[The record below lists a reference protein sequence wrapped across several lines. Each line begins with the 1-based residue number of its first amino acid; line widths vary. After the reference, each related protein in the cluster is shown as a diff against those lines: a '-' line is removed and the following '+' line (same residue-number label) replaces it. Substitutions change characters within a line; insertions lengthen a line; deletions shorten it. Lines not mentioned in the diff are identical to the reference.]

1 MITPSSLDSNHQKI
15 IVNTLVSAVTGEQP
29 FLPLYNLGPDI
40 NTVVCIGGRGGAKT
54 YEVSKFIAFSA
65 TIKKKRCVVL
75 RDEQS
80 KIRQS
85 ILNEIL
91 LRYDT
96 ANEYGGLDKYY
107 QKQETGIKDK
117 KTSQDLVF
125 TMGFRM
131 SSNEKR
137 AGLKSVSDVDIAVI
151 EEAED
156 IRDVSKFNSFADSIR
171 KQGYLIIIILN
182 TPDIHHWI
190 IQRYFTYE
198 PVGEQE
204 DGYFAIIPKKIPGFL
219 CIQTSFEDNAN
230 NLPANKVA
238 EYRGYGNPEHHL
250 YDIHHYLTDIKGYA
264 STGRK
269 GQVFKKV
276 KRISLAEYLELPY
289 REIFGLDFG
298 TASPAG
304 MVGVKMH
311 GDFLWAREL
320 NYLPMEILDIGKF
333 FCRLGLKADD
343 VIVADSAK
351 PLDITRLRSGWE
363 ANELSEED
371 LRLYP
376 GLITGFTI
384 YGVVKAPGSIESG
397 NSALNSLQLFIT
409 DDSVNFWLE
418 VINYVYSQDKWGQYH
433 GIPIDDFNHLWD
445 PTRYVAVSKG
455 RFF

>member
-1 MITPSSLDSNHQKI
+1 M
-15 IVNTLVSAVTGEQP
+15 SAVDGSQP
-29 FLPLYNLGPDI
+29 FLPLYHLNPEV

-65 TIKKKRCVVL
+65 TVRKKRCVVL

-96 ANEYGGLDKYY
+96 ANEYGGLDKFY

-198 PVGEQE
+198 PVGE
-204 DGYFAIIPKKIPGFL
+204 DGYFRIIPKKIPGFV
-219 CIQTSFEDNAN
+219 CVQTSFEDNAN

-238 EYRGYGNPEHHL
+238 EYRGYGDPNHHL
-250 YDIHHYLTDIKGYA
+250 YDLHHYYTDILGYA

-276 KRISLAEYLELPY
+276 KRVSLEEYLALPY

-304 MVGVKMH
+304 IVGVKMH
-311 GDFLWAREL
+311 GDTLWAREL

-333 FCRLGLKADD
+333 FCGLKLGPDD

-351 PLDITRLRSGWE
+351 PLDIARLRAGWPTE
-363 ANELSEED
+363 DLSEED
-371 LRLYP
+371 RRQYPDLLR
-376 GLITGFTI
+376 GFNV
-384 YGVVKAPGSIESG
+384 YGVSKPQGSIESG
-397 NSALNSLQLFIT
+397 NSVLNSLNLFIT
-409 DDSVNFWLE
+409 EDSANFWLE

-433 GIPIDDFNHLWD
+433 GTPIDDSNHLWD

-455 RFF
+455 RYF